1 MNTLGVARP
10 GIAHCDVRAIESGR
24 TLKKAVDRTAIYRA
38 SADVLAGG
46 WYNFYGRQGDSET
59 ANQRLAKIY
68 ASSTT
73 VAARGI
79 QIHVLPISI
88 YLCIYC
94 IIFAVFNGV
103 RGLVQF
109 TSSDTVIRPIHYS
122 HCVAF

>member
-1 MNTLGVARP
+1 MNTVGVARP
-10 GIAHCDVRAIESGR
+10 GIAHRDVRATESGR

-79 QIHVLPISI
+79 QIHVGYNKYIDKYVIWVSLPLILLYGQSI
-88 YLCIYC
+88 TAI
-94 IIFAVFNGV
+94 V
-103 RGLVQF
+103 
-109 TSSDTVIRPIHYS
+109 
-122 HCVAF
+122 